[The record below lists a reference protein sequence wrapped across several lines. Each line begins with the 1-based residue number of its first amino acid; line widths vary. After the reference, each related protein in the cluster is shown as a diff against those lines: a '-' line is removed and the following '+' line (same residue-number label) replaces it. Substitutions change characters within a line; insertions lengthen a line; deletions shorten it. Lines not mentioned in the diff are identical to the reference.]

1 MRNLQISKNTEQ
13 QKVEKN
19 LTNNI
24 DEIVRPPRKDLD
36 SKL

>member
-24 DEIVRPPRKDLD
+24 DEIVRLVKI
-36 SKL
+36 

>member
-1 MRNLQISKNTEQ
+1 MRNPRISKNSEQ

-24 DEIVRPPRKDLD
+24 DEIVRPRKDLD
-36 SKL
+36 FKL

>member
-24 DEIVRPPRKDLD
+24 NEIVRPVKI
-36 SKL
+36 

>member
-1 MRNLQISKNTEQ
+1 MKNLQISKNTEQ

-24 DEIVRPPRKDLD
+24 DEIVRPVKI
-36 SKL
+36 

>member
-24 DEIVRPPRKDLD
+24 DEIVRPVKI
-36 SKL
+36 

>member
-24 DEIVRPPRKDLD
+24 NEIVRPRKDLD